1 MDTPDTIRTKMMA
14 AYALRCSNEQDLA
27 VFKDYIDNYGTG
39 LVAAAV
45 ADLLRYLGLD
55 QEVEVEVLHLTTEQT
70 RKLEE
75 SGTLEDYLM
84 IKSKDKSECDG

>member
-55 QEVEVEVLHLTTEQT
+55 QEVEVEVIHLTEEMRT
-70 RKLEE
+70 KLEK
-75 SGTLEDYLM
+75 SGMLEEYL
-84 IKSKDKSECDG
+84 SGRDKEDCDG